1 VDAIVFVGG
10 DGTARDVWTSVGD
23 RVPLLGVPSGVKMHS
38 GVFALSPEAAAA
50 IVGEFA
56 EGRGG
61 VSEGEIVDLDEEA
74 VRRGQI
80 SPHIFAVARA
90 LTSAGLLQASK
101 AEYAGED
108 ESVSKLGVSDA
119 FLERM
124 DEVTLYIIGPG
135 TTTGAI
141 MEAMGLK
148 HTMLGVDLV
157 RGHAV
162 VKSDATAMEILEELR
177 ASGAPA
183 EIVVSAIGRQGFVF
197 GRGNLQL
204 TPEVI
209 RMVGPKRITIVA
221 TERKAAELSELL
233 ADTGDPA
240 LDSELA
246 GHWRVLCGYRFHVL
260 LPLRAASSSE

>member
-1 VDAIVFVGG
+1 
-10 DGTARDVWTSVGD
+10 
-23 RVPLLGVPSGVKMHS
+23 MHS

-50 IVGEFA
+50 IVRDFA
-56 EGRGG
+56 EGRAGTTD
-61 VSEGEIVDLDEEA
+61 GEIVDTDEETA
-74 VRRGQI
+74 FGGRI
-80 SPHIFAVARA
+80 SPTIFGVART
-90 LTSAGLLQASK
+90 LTSGALLQASK

-108 ESVSKLGVSDA
+108 ESVSKQGVADA

-124 DEVTLYIIGPG
+124 DETTLYIFGPG

-148 HTMLGVDLV
+148 HTTLGVDLV
-157 RGHAV
+157 RAHALV
-162 VKSDATAMEILEELR
+162 RADATAAEILHELR

-204 TPEVI
+204 TPELI
-209 RMVGPKRITIVA
+209 RLVGPKRITIVA

-240 LDSELA
+240 LDGELA